1 MAKLSKKE
9 NTHLY
14 KMPPHLAHTLFKTQL
29 NSQILFAD
37 IVLKTT
43 NMKIEEYLGAS
54 ERTLIDKG
62 HDLNLLHAA
71 MGIST
76 EAGELMD
83 AFKRKIFYG
92 KDLDVVNVKEEIGD
106 LMWYVAILLR
116 ELDLNFEDV
125 LQVNIDKLKAR
136 FPDKFTEVDALNRDL
151 EKERRILEGKG

>member
-1 MAKLSKKE
+1 MDIKTYTKE
-9 NTHLY
+9 
-14 KMPPHLAHTLFKTQL
+14 
-29 NSQILFAD
+29 
-37 IVLKTT
+37 
-43 NMKIEEYLGAS
+43 S

-76 EAGELMD
+76 ESGELMD

-116 ELDLNFEDV
+116 ELDLDFEEL
-125 LQVNIDKLKAR
+125 LQINIDKLKAR
-136 FPDKFTEVDALNRDL
+136 YPEKFTEENALNRDL
-151 EKERRILEGKG
+151 DKERQILEG

>member
-1 MAKLSKKE
+1 MDI
-9 NTHLY
+9 NTY
-14 KMPPHLAHTLFKTQL
+14 K
-29 NSQILFAD
+29 
-37 IVLKTT
+37 V
-43 NMKIEEYLGAS
+43 ES

-76 EAGELMD
+76 ESGELMD

-92 KDLDVVNVKEEIGD
+92 KELDVVNVKEEIGD

-116 ELDLNFEDV
+116 ELDLDFEEL

-136 FPDKFTEVDALNRDL
+136 YPEKFTEENALNRDL
-151 EKERRILEGKG
+151 DKEREILEG

>member
-1 MAKLSKKE
+1 MDLP
-9 NTHLY
+9 TY
-14 KMPPHLAHTLFKTQL
+14 
-29 NSQILFAD
+29 
-37 IVLKTT
+37 LK
-43 NMKIEEYLGAS
+43 AS

-92 KDLDVVNVKEEIGD
+92 KELDVVNVKEEVGD

-116 ELDLNFEDV
+116 ELDLDFHEL
-125 LQVNIDKLKAR
+125 LQLNIDKLRAR
-136 FPDKFTEVDALNRDL
+136 FPDKFTETDALQRDL
-151 EKERRILEGKG
+151 DKERAILEGK